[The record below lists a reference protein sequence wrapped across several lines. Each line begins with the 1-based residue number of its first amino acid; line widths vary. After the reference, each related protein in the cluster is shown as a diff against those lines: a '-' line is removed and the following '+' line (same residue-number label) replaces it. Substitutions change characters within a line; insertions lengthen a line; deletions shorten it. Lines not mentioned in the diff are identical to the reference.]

1 MDDILLE
8 FNYLDTDFRLQNEP
22 AVSDWLLLCLEHL
35 GVELGDIS
43 YFFCSDEHLLQINIE
58 ALNHDY
64 YTDIISFDYS
74 TLPIVSGEIFISV
87 DRVKENAVDFKVT
100 FTQEML
106 RVMAHGICH
115 FAGFKDK
122 TDLDISIMR
131 VKEDECIAIF
141 NNFFPSTL

>member
-1 MDDILLE
+1 MDDVLLE

-35 GVELGDIS
+35 GVELGDIC

-100 FTQEML
+100 FTLEML

-115 FAGFKDK
+115 FAGLKDK

-131 VKEDECIAIF
+131 AKEDECIAIF

>member
-1 MDDILLE
+1 MDDVLLE
-8 FNYLDTDFRLQNEP
+8 FNYLDTDFRLHNEP
-22 AVSDWLLLCLEHL
+22 AISDWLLLCLEHL
-35 GVELGDIS
+35 GVELGDVS

-58 ALNHDY
+58 SLNHDY

-122 TDLDISIMR
+122 SVLDISIMR
-131 VKEDECIAIF
+131 AKEDECIALY

>member
-8 FNYLDTDFRLQNEP
+8 FNYLDTEFRLQNEP

>member
-1 MDDILLE
+1 MDDVLLE

-58 ALNHDY
+58 SLNHDY

-74 TLPIVSGEIFISV
+74 ALPIVSGEIFISV
-87 DRVKENAVDFKVT
+87 DRVIENAHDFKVN

-122 TDLDISIMR
+122 SDLDIAKMR
-131 VKEDECIAIF
+131 SKEDECIAIF
-141 NNFFPSTL
+141 NNFFKFSF